1 MARLTI
7 LVPSEVAAGFRLAGV
22 GVVEADDAA
31 GAAASLERLVADP
44 EVGVIGVHA
53 SLLAGMDA
61 ARRRKLEDLVA
72 PVVVSVPAGHADTA
86 AGDHRARL
94 ASLLQRA
101 IGFRISFGEGDEP

>member
-7 LVPSEVAAGFRLAGV
+7 VAPAELADGFRLAGV
-22 GVVEADDAA
+22 DVAEADDAS
-31 GAAASLERLVADP
+31 GAAATLERLVADP

-53 SLLAGMDA
+53 PLLEGIDA
-61 ARRRKLEDLVA
+61 ARRRRFEDLVA
-72 PVVVSVPAGHADTA
+72 PVVVAVPAGDIASA
-86 AGDHRARL
+86 SGDHRARL